1 MTKEKLIQCLS
12 TIDAHFGKKPDAEA
26 RRAEMLVYSSVLGS
40 IPDEI
45 ALKALPAA
53 FAVCRYQHQFVVEW
67 NNAIRELQ
75 AAALPSASES
85 WAQTRRIA
93 KRIQDNAYHAR
104 YGGIMTHEGRITP
117 YQLREENRK
126 LFGELSPA
134 IQAWAGSPDDL
145 ADLFSR
151 SQSDLLQFVRPSF
164 DRAVKEASIN
174 QAFRKEQGVLPGDVA
189 RTALAAHQAV

>member
-12 TIDAHFGKKPDAEA
+12 TIDAHFGKKPDAET

-53 FAVCRYQHQFVVEW
+53 FAVSRYQHQFISDWYAAVK
-67 NNAIRELQ
+67 ELQ
-75 AAALPSASES
+75 AVALPSASET
-85 WAQTRRIA
+85 WMQTRRIA
-93 KRIQDNAYHAR
+93 KKVQDNLYHAR
-104 YGGIMTHEGRITP
+104 YGGITTFDGKVTP
-117 YQLREENRK
+117 SQLRDENRR
-126 LFGELSPA
+126 LFGELPPA

-151 SQSDLLQFVRPSF
+151 SQSDLLQFVKPSF

-174 QAFRKEQGVLPGDVA
+174 RAFRKEQGVLPGDVA

>member
-1 MTKEKLIQCLS
+1 MTQKALIECLS
-12 TIDAHFGKKPDAEA
+12 TIDSHFGKQLSPEA
-26 RRAEMLVYSSVLGS
+26 RRAEIQVYISVLGN

-53 FAVCRYQHQFVVEW
+53 FAVCRYQHQFVVDW
-67 NNAIRELQ
+67 NNAIKELQ

-85 WAQTRRIA
+85 WVQARRIA
-93 KRIQDNAYHAR
+93 KRVQDNLYHAR
-104 YGGIMTHEGRITP
+104 YGGIMTHEGKITP
-117 YQLREENRK
+117 YQLREENRR
-126 LFGELSPA
+126 LFGELPPA
-134 IQAWAGSPDDL
+134 VQTWAGSPDDL

-151 SQSDLLQFVRPSF
+151 SQSDLLQFVKPSF